1 MPVMAAHWYTKSRL
15 QQKFISRGDG
25 RPFPVLSKGTLGMTV
40 RRMVFGVFFAFWS
53 LIAGLWLLRNIW
65 YGWDALMIFF
75 GAGLVAYSLTFFL
88 FFFLHWRRTK

>member
-1 MPVMAAHWYTKSRL
+1 
-15 QQKFISRGDG
+15 
-25 RPFPVLSKGTLGMTV
+25 
-40 RRMVFGVFFAFWS
+40 MVFGVFFAFWS